1 MRDDPA
7 AFQSTAPGLKH
18 GAVGLIGASAM
29 GVAMLSPAM
38 AVYLNFGAI
47 TLYAGKAGPLVF
59 ILALAA
65 TLPTALSYALVAREL
80 PSSGSAF
87 EWARKAINAP
97 VGVAVGCITAIYY
110 IMNVLMQPITFG
122 IFSRDLLA
130 LTGWTQP
137 FAGWAVGAIFSS
149 AVCAWLVYRGI
160 QPSAHG
166 ALGFLL
172 AEMSI
177 IFALAATVVVVQA
190 PKGVLNATPFLP
202 SSSPHGA
209 SGLFQ
214 GLVFA
219 LLTFCGFDV
228 ISTVAEEAKASRTLI
243 PRATMLALALFA
255 MFVIAHTWAFSFSKP
270 IAAIAADVQA
280 GKLPVTEIAR
290 DYWGRGYFVV
300 ILTGLSATIGVFI
313 ATAVGA
319 SRMVYAIARE
329 GYLPRIFSVVHSG
342 TQAPA
347 NALHLVFGISIV
359 CGSIAVFILGPYP
372 AYLWWGAASVFFA
385 MLTYLAVNVTN
396 FLFHYRYRRP
406 QFNWFLHGVVPAIGA
421 ALDLEVL
428 YKSFFQE
435 LLAQS
440 WKEGR
445 SVVVF
450 SVLLALLAVWKA
462 WTTRNASKTAGSG
475 S

>member
-1 MRDDPA
+1 
-7 AFQSTAPGLKH
+7 
-18 GAVGLIGASAM
+18 VGLIGASAM

-59 ILALAA
+59 LLALAA

-87 EWARKAINAP
+87 HWARTAINRP
-97 VGVAVGCITAIYY
+97 VGVAVGLITAIYY
-110 IMNVLMQPITFG
+110 IMNVLLQPITFG

-137 FAGWAVGAIFSS
+137 FAAWAIGAVFSS
-149 AVCAWLVYRGI
+149 LVCAWLVYRGI

-172 AEMSI
+172 FEMTI
-177 IFALAATVVVVQA
+177 IFALAVTVVVVQA
-190 PKGVLNATPFLP
+190 PKGVLDATEFLP
-202 SSSPHGA
+202 SSSSHGV
-209 SGLFQ
+209 SGLFR

-228 ISTVAEEAKASRTLI
+228 ISTVAEEAKAARTLI
-243 PRATMLALALFA
+243 PRTTMLALIVFA
-255 MFVIAHTWAFSFSKP
+255 VFVIAHTWAFSFSKP

-290 DYWGRGYFVV
+290 EYWGRGYFIV

-313 ATAVGA
+313 ATSVGA
-319 SRMVYAIARE
+319 SRVVYAIARE
-329 GYLPRIFSVVHSG
+329 GYLPRIFSMVHPG

-347 NALHLVFGISIV
+347 GALHLVFGIAIV
-359 CGSIAVFILGPYP
+359 VGTVTVLILGPYP

-385 MLTYLAVNVTN
+385 MLTYLAVNLTN
-396 FLFHYRYRRP
+396 FLFHYRFRRP
-406 QFNWFLHGVVPAIGA
+406 QFNWFLHGAVPAIGA

-462 WTTRNASKTAGSG
+462 WTTRGAPPGNATLPPSPSLH
-475 S
+475 